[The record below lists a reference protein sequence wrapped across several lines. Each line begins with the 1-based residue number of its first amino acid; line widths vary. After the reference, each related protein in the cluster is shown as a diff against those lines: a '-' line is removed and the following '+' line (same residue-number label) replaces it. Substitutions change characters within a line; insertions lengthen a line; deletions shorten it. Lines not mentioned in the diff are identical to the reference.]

1 MEMERRLKTK
11 MTENYQFLD
20 PTYFVIWHFMK
31 KSSVIFENNQ
41 WRYTWRL
48 KMKRIYSLSLVLKEL
63 NNMSHNDESE
73 TVTQK

>member
-20 PTYFVIWHFMK
+20 PTFFFDLTFYE

-73 TVTQK
+73 MVTQK

>member
-11 MTENYQFLD
+11 MTENYQFFD
-20 PTYFVIWHFMK
+20 PTFFFDLTFYE

-73 TVTQK
+73 MVTQK